1 MSDRATDVKRHWRA
15 LRAQA
20 AASDEGAGVLD
31 ETMLVENPI
40 LKARDVWVG
49 VKVGKL
55 VKPIVQGGRLT
66 VPRGGILGLVGES
79 GSGKTQ
85 FVRAVMGLSSLEPG
99 VISGSAVYSV
109 PSAGIPAI
117 DVLQDIDDFSPYRP
131 PGPGELR
138 PQRQRIGWGWM
149 MWRRS
154 FRKRLDALRK
164 LGVGFIFQNPMGA
177 LNPYLRVGAQ
187 LGEAVRVA
195 RPAASRAEVQEGAI
209 HWLAQVHL
217 KASPAT
223 LALYPHELSGG
234 MAQRVMI
241 ALALAGEPRFVVAD
255 EPTTGLDSHIRR
267 EIVGLLHRIMAGGEL
282 SGIVISHDLPMVA
295 RLCDRLT
302 VMYRGRVVE
311 VGPIEAL
318 GDADAP
324 NHPYTR
330 ELKERAE
337 DLARGR
343 HGATARLGL
352 DDSPDTGVVVA
363 QGCVYRSRCLVRKA
377 GLVSGE
383 LCGERLPSLDKV
395 GHGHQVACHV
405 EETQTLSDLSMI
417 SAQFRA
423 GETRTLA
430 DGSTE
435 DLEVGH
441 D

>member
-1 MSDRATDVKRHWRA
+1 MSGGPEPRFPAMGD
-15 LRAQA
+15 
-20 AASDEGAGVLD
+20 
-31 ETMLVENPI
+31 PI
-40 LKARDVWVG
+40 LKARGVWVG
-49 VKVGKL
+49 VKVGKI
-55 VKPIVQGGRLT
+55 VKPIVQGGELT

-109 PSAGIPAI
+109 PSAGIPPI
-117 DVLQDIDDFSPYRP
+117 DVLQDIDDYSPYRP
-131 PGPGELR
+131 PGPGELH

-149 MWRRS
+149 MWRRR
-154 FRKRLDALRK
+154 FGKRLAALRQ

-177 LNPYLRVGAQ
+177 LNPYLRIGAQ

-195 RPAASRAEVQEGAI
+195 RPNASRAEVEEGAL
-209 HWLAQVHL
+209 HWLARVHL
-217 KASPAT
+217 KATRST

-318 GDADAP
+318 GDVDAP

-337 DLARGR
+337 DLAHGR
-343 HGATARLGL
+343 HGATVKLGS
-352 DDSPDTGVVVA
+352 DSPDTGVVVSE
-363 QGCVYRSRCLVRKA
+363 GCVFRSRCLVKKA
-377 GLVSGE
+377 GLVRAALCERE
-383 LCGERLPSLDKV
+383 LPLLESIGDA
-395 GHGHQVACHV
+395 HQVACHV
-405 EETQTLSDLSMI
+405 EETRTLSDLPAI

-423 GETRTLA
+423 GGMRVIA
-430 DGSTE
+430 DGT
-435 DLEVGH
+435 DHDMEVRRG
-441 D
+441 

>member
-1 MSDRATDVKRHWRA
+1 MSGQGD
-15 LRAQA
+15 
-20 AASDEGAGVLD
+20 GVP
-31 ETMLVENPI
+31 PI

-49 VKVGKL
+49 VKVGKI
-55 VKPIVQGGRLT
+55 VKPIVQGGQLT
-66 VPRGGILGLVGES
+66 VPTGGILGLVGES

-109 PSAGIPAI
+109 AGEQPI

-131 PGPGELR
+131 PGEGELL
-138 PQRQRIGWGWM
+138 PARQRIGWGWM
-149 MWRRS
+149 MWRRT
-154 FRKRLDALRK
+154 FRKRLEALRR

-177 LNPYLRVGAQ
+177 LNPFLRVGAQ

-195 RPAASRAEVQEGAI
+195 RPTASRAEAEEGAL

-217 KASPAT
+217 KASRET
-223 LALYPHELSGG
+223 LGLYPHELSGG

-241 ALALAGEPRFVVAD
+241 ALALAGEPKFVVAD

-282 SGIVISHDLPMVA
+282 SGIVISHDLPMIA

-318 GDADAP
+318 GDPDAA

-337 DLARGR
+337 DLAQGR
-343 HGATARLGL
+343 HGGADKANME
-352 DDSPDTGVVVA
+352 SPDTGVVVKE
-363 QGCVYRSRCLVRKA
+363 GCVFRSRCMLRQA
-377 GLVSGE
+377 GLAKDRKCSGILPVLE
-383 LCGERLPSLDKV
+383 DVGE
-395 GHGHQVACHV
+395 GHQVACHV
-405 EETQTLSDLSMI
+405 NDDRVLRDLAAI

-423 GETRTLA
+423 GTLKLIVPPELRMMGKEA
-430 DGSTE
+430 GDG
-435 DLEVGH
+435 
-441 D
+441 